1 MVLGRTTENYNNPFF
16 VSLSTIEWGGVGLYL
31 IGLGAPRRGLFSHER
46 GRLSMAAAAAHEAPP
61 RDVRRLLERGVEA
74 SMDDSN
80 WTYELDI
87 YNLGNPVSVRKYD
100 ELKSR
105 ISTQASTTC
114 QGIVNPTYVKER
126 FGVNDFLFVLNLR
139 TGKERSVPVGF
150 AIVEQRRDEAGYAH
164 LYIDVICALI
174 SARAKSIY
182 ERSYGIQ
189 FGVNAPPLK
198 PGAGTILLSRIREW
212 AVEQNVNYG
221 ANYSYIQLT
230 ALPYVVGYYE
240 RNGYQVPDGAGGVLP
255 RLRFTSN
262 EEFETMSKIGA
273 VLTLESSGTK
283 QEKLQAFARNLKEYF
298 EDYTF
303 SANDYDIT
311 AYDEEGKEDAELTEK
326 INSVLS
332 DPAKQEE
339 LKQMVQEIRELY
351 RRGLVES
358 EDAGKRVR
366 GLPDVQGVT
375 MMLNLEPLTIEAIK
389 AAEARAR
396 VSEAESDRPAKR
408 GKKAGGKCQTQR
420 KRKTIGKG
428 GSRKAKAASKSKAT
442 RKHRSARKAKGSK
455 SSKRHTRRR

>member
-1 MVLGRTTENYNNPFF
+1 
-16 VSLSTIEWGGVGLYL
+16 
-31 IGLGAPRRGLFSHER
+31 
-46 GRLSMAAAAAHEAPP
+46 MAAAAGAAYEAPP
-61 RDVRRLLERGVEA
+61 IDVRRLLAQGVEA

-87 YNLGNPVSVRKYD
+87 YNLGNPESVREYD

-105 ISTQASTTC
+105 IRAQASTTC

-139 TGKERSVPVGF
+139 TRKESSVPVGF
-150 AIVEQRRDEAGYAH
+150 AIVEERQSEAGYTH

-182 ERSYGIQ
+182 ERSHGIQ

-240 RNGYQVPDGAGGVLP
+240 RNGYRVPDGAGIVLP

-262 EEFETMSKIGA
+262 EEFETMSRIGHA
-273 VLTLESSGTK
+273 LTMKSMGTNLE
-283 QEKLQAFARNLKEYF
+283 QLQSFARNLTESFANYS
-298 EDYTF
+298 F
-303 SANDYDIT
+303 SVTPDKTIT
-311 AYDEEGKEDAELTEK
+311 AYDEEGNEDAELTGD

-332 DPAKQEE
+332 DPDKQEE
-339 LKQMVQEIRELY
+339 LRQMVQEIRELY
-351 RRGLVES
+351 GKGLVES
-358 EDAGKRVR
+358 GDAGKRVR
-366 GLPDVQGVT
+366 GLPDVQGIT
-375 MMLNLEPLTIEAIK
+375 MMLNLEPLTTEAMK
-389 AAEARAR
+389 AASARAR
-396 VSEAESDRPAKR
+396 VSQAKPERPAKR
-408 GKKAGGKCQTQR
+408 GKKAGGKRQTQR
-420 KRKTIGKG
+420 KRRVGRS
-428 GSRKAKAASKSKAT
+428 GSRKAKSVSKSKAP
-442 RKHRSARKAKGSK
+442 RKHRSARASKG
-455 SSKRHTRRR
+455 SKRHTCRG